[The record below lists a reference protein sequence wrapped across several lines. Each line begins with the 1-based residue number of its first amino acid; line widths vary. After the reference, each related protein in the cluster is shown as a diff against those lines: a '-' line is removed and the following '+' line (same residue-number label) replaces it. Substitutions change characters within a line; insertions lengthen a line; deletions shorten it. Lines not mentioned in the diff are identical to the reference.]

1 MNHRVTASFA
11 FALVM
16 LELLLPMAS
25 QAGGTR
31 SIRVTTYQ
39 EFAEGQEQ
47 GVQITS
53 LGNVHS
59 GWSTTRIELPQL
71 GDDAIRAFATAP
83 DRSVFV
89 GTGGEAPSIHIFQGG
104 KLRKL
109 AKLPTTT
116 WVSALAV
123 RSTQAGP
130 HVLAATVADG
140 RIFDVA
146 PDGKVELW
154 AQVEAEHIWGLVRD
168 GQTTLV
174 ATAPG
179 RLLLIDDRD
188 CGPGRP
194 VGTKT
199 RSRTLFESP
208 AKHFLSLHRGG

>member
-1 MNHRVTASFA
+1 MRAMNHRVTASFA

-89 GTGGEAPSIHIFQGG
+89 GLLACYRCR
-104 KLRKL
+104 LR
-109 AKLPTTT
+109 
-116 WVSALAV
+116 
-123 RSTQAGP
+123 R
-130 HVLAATVADG
+130 
-140 RIFDVA
+140 
-146 PDGKVELW
+146 
-154 AQVEAEHIWGLVRD
+154 
-168 GQTTLV
+168 
-174 ATAPG
+174 
-179 RLLLIDDRD
+179 
-188 CGPGRP
+188 
-194 VGTKT
+194 
-199 RSRTLFESP
+199 
-208 AKHFLSLHRGG
+208 